1 MRDEGAGREQLSAEL
16 QELRRRVAVL
26 ESEEAASSRARE
38 ALRESEEKYRTLF
51 EHSYDAILLTVPD
64 GAILDANQA
73 ACKMFGRSLDEIKA
87 VGRGGL
93 VDMTDPRLLSA
104 LNERV
109 RTGRAKG
116 EITMLR
122 ANGEKFPAEVT
133 STVFVDASGLEK
145 TSMIIR
151 DISERRMSHE
161 ALKERDL
168 RFKKLSAHV
177 PGMIYQFLK
186 KADGTYC
193 VPFTTEAIRDIF
205 GCSPRDVRDDI
216 SPIARVVL
224 PEDLDKLIDS
234 IETSAESMT
243 LWQCEYRVQIPGR
256 PVRWMLGQSTPEK
269 LPDGSII
276 WHGFNTDITERKR
289 AEEER
294 ERLQDQLLQSRKMES
309 IGRLA
314 GGVAHDF
321 NNMLAVIIGHA
332 EMALDKLD
340 STQVV
345 HSDLQAILKA
355 AQRSANL
362 TRQLLGF
369 ARKQTVSPRVLD
381 INETMDGMLRM
392 LRRLIGE
399 NVDLLWKP
407 GPDLWPIKID
417 PSQIDQVLANLCVN
431 ARDAIAGVGK
441 VTIETENIV
450 IDETYCRECP
460 ELIPG
465 EYVRLSVS
473 DSGCGMDE
481 DVVTHLFEPFFTT
494 KEVGKGTGL
503 GLATIYGIIKQNS
516 GFVNVYSEPGQ
527 GTTFKM
533 YFPRVA
539 VASTDRESPAEEG
552 EDLKGAGTI
561 LLVEDEEPILAMAR
575 AILERYGYMVLAACS
590 PAVALNIAG
599 THPGRI
605 DLLVTDVVMPGMSGK
620 DLSEKLRAMR
630 PGLKCIF
637 MSGYT
642 ANAIV
647 NQGILDEGIHF
658 LQKPFSVKALAEKV
672 RKVLDS

>member
-1 MRDEGAGREQLSAEL
+1 MQDEGTGKEQLAAEL
-16 QELRRRVAVL
+16 QELRRRVAIL
-26 ESEEAASSRARE
+26 ESEEEASSRAKE
-38 ALRESEEKYRTLF
+38 ALRESEQKYRTLF

-93 VDMTDPRLLSA
+93 VDTTDPRLHSA
-104 LNERV
+104 LSERV

-122 ANGEKFPAEVT
+122 ANGDKFPAEIT
-133 STVFVDASGLEK
+133 STVFVDASGLQK

-151 DISERRMSHE
+151 DISERRRSHE
-161 ALKERDL
+161 TLKEREL

-205 GCSPRDVRDDI
+205 GCSPRDVRNDI

-224 PEDLDKLIDS
+224 PEDLDKLVDS
-234 IETSAESMT
+234 IESSAERMT
-243 LWQCEYRVQIPGR
+243 PWQCEYRVQIPGR

-294 ERLQDQLLQSRKMES
+294 EKLQDQLLQSRKMES

-392 LRRLIGE
+392 LQRLIGE
-399 NVDLLWKP
+399 NIDLLWKP

-417 PSQIDQVLANLCVN
+417 PTQIDQVLANLCVN

-481 DVVTHLFEPFFTT
+481 DVVNHLFEPFFTT

-516 GFVNVYSEPGQ
+516 GFINVYSEPGQ

-539 VASTDRESPAEEG
+539 AACSEGERPDREGEE
-552 EDLKGAGTI
+552 LRGAGTI
-561 LLVEDEEPILAMAR
+561 LLVEDEEPILVMAKT
-575 AILERYGYMVLAACS
+575 ILEQYGYMVLAACS
-590 PAVALNIAG
+590 PAAALNIAG

-605 DLLVTDVVMPGMSGK
+605 DLLITDVVMPGMSGK
-620 DLSEKLRAMR
+620 DLSEKLRDLK
-630 PGLKCIF
+630 PGFKCIF

-672 RKVLDS
+672 RRVLDS